1 MGAGFCE
8 ASEGSE
14 GNLIIFGLSG
24 NYADSRLFEKWT
36 TLAAWQQLQQLLLP
50 HYLSSPQKNKKEE
63 EKGGW

>member
-8 ASEGSE
+8 ASE

-36 TLAAWQQLQQLLLP
+36 TLAAWQLQQLLLP